1 MTCTVC
7 TRWHCFYCH
16 CGGHKDLNKCNY
28 CLKPYS
34 TTNEVWATDTSRKSD
49 KAEHYGKY
57 NYYGPPLNHPC
68 CDEGSCCSNAPPA
81 NPAAQ
86 DDGGL
91 AAVLAASLAESG
103 TQAPHAQPNG
113 SNQHSNA
120 PSGPEAG
127 KPKGTE
133 PAAGTGL
140 IGKYKKKWDD
150 LDPSKKKLVMVPF
163 FLVLLILGWLASHL
177 GSGKSGLDA
186 IKSGEFDWTSPKALS
201 GVVVLLIVCYFAK
214 GMCGP
219 PSKEHV
225 WSTTQKAY
233 VPRQGPVSL
242 TTTEGGIGMGGYLL
256 ILLIVGGICCYF
268 VMEQQQAP
276 RGPIIPMYG
285 PGMRPPPRQFP
296 PPRRY

>member
-1 MTCTVC
+1 MPEEKKAKLDYSDGP
-7 TRWHCFYCH
+7 RDMPKRIP
-16 CGGHKDLNKCNY
+16 GG
-28 CLKPYS
+28 
-34 TTNEVWATDTSRKSD
+34 
-49 KAEHYGKY
+49 
-57 NYYGPPLNHPC
+57 
-68 CDEGSCCSNAPPA
+68 SNASSA

-86 DDGGL
+86 DPGL
-91 AAVLAASLAESG
+91 AAGIKASLAESATG
-103 TQAPHAQPNG
+103 ATSTQTQPNDPT
-113 SNQHSNA
+113 QQSNA
-120 PSGPEAG
+120 S
-127 KPKGTE
+127 TE
-133 PAAGTGL
+133 PDAGQPKDPESDAGTGF
-140 IGKYKKKWDD
+140 IGKYKRKWDA
-150 LDPSKKKLVMVPF
+150 LDPTKKKLVMIPF